1 MADGWDDPADD
12 PAQRAGAAANVLY
25 GPLIG
30 DSLPMRRD
38 PHIELVCGSASRE
51 LEVNSPVC
59 GRGVALVQFSQV
71 QVVGVEVDL
80 RDVQPS
86 GRSGV
91 LKWARS

>member
-1 MADGWDDPADD
+1 MDDDWDDPAQC
-12 PAQRAGAAANVLY
+12 PGAAANVPY

-30 DSLPMRRD
+30 DSSPMRRD
-38 PHIELVCGSASRE
+38 PYINLVYGSASRG
-51 LEVNSPVC
+51 LEAVLPMC

-91 LKWARS
+91 PTWARS